1 MRGPANNF
9 NQRDFRLRRI
19 KEILAAGFRERG
31 AECRV
36 LCLMAEIRKVLE
48 IDDLDDRFRILKFFC
63 NWALHSAVDRGDIP
77 LELLRSITNVVIRH
91 RNILRWVPGFERM
104 LFPKL
109 RRDFRRFLKEHQ
121 VSPSAVPLR
130 GGEVTHVRSAWSSGS
145 GGNRMGRLRTLPRG
159 RIRPALVGPTL
170 NVDGKA
176 VSNAC
181 GAQNRQ
187 TLSKLTNW
195 LTRTLAV

>member
-109 RRDFRRFLKEHQ
+109 RRDFKRFLKEHQ

-130 GGEVTHVRSAWSSGS
+130 GGELTHVRSARSSRS
-145 GGNRMGRLRTLPRG
+145 GGNRMGCLRTLPRW
-159 RIRPALVGPTL
+159 RICRSDFECRRKGSRHAR
-170 NVDGKA
+170 
-176 VSNAC
+176 
-181 GAQNRQ
+181 GAQIVRHSLNQ
-187 TLSKLTNW
+187 LIG
-195 LTRTLAV
+195 

>member
-63 NWALHSAVDRGDIP
+63 TWALHSAVDRGDIP

-109 RRDFRRFLKEHQ
+109 
-121 VSPSAVPLR
+121 
-130 GGEVTHVRSAWSSGS
+130 
-145 GGNRMGRLRTLPRG
+145 
-159 RIRPALVGPTL
+159 
-170 NVDGKA
+170 KA
-176 VSNAC
+176 
-181 GAQNRQ
+181 
-187 TLSKLTNW
+187 
-195 LTRTLAV
+195 